1 MERLSDTHKGM
12 GFIAIPERASS
23 RAEGITKG
31 REEEMAGS
39 FMTMISLDI
48 SPEKIAEKYQISP
61 EEALRIANL
70 K

>member
-1 MERLSDTHKGM
+1 M
-12 GFIAIPERASS
+12 GFIATTERASG

-31 REEEMAGS
+31 REEEMARN
-39 FMTMISLDI
+39 FKMMISLDF

-61 EEALRIANL
+61 EEVLRIANL